1 MPLPFTQALTV
12 VIGARDEHALG
23 GIEPKSRYAT
33 ERVRPIRR
41 AISKRVGLHGEVR
54 RLLEALDLPFDPD
67 CLTFHE
73 SRRDARTASVDQV
86 RRPIYRSS
94 VRRSDRYRPWL
105 GPLLDGLGD
114 LDNLPPAPSLVSL
127 AHTGE

>member
-1 MPLPFTQALTV
+1 MEYYGKVNQIIDQQA
-12 VIGARDEHALG
+12 
-23 GIEPKSRYAT
+23 GIEVVELSY
-33 ERVRPIRR
+33 ERV
-41 AISKRVGLHGEVR
+41 VDDVEGEVR
-54 RLLEALDLPFDPD
+54 RLLEALDLPFHPD
-67 CLTFHE
+67 CLSFHE

-114 LDNLPPAPSLVSL
+114 LDNLPPATSLVSL